1 MFKESKQVK
10 IWGKLSNQDDF
21 IKHSLQSKIFPS
33 IFAPLSGLFPTLAAP
48 EETHA

>member
-10 IWGKLSNQDDF
+10 IWQKLSKQHDF
-21 IKHSLQSKIFPS
+21 IKHSLQSKIFHC